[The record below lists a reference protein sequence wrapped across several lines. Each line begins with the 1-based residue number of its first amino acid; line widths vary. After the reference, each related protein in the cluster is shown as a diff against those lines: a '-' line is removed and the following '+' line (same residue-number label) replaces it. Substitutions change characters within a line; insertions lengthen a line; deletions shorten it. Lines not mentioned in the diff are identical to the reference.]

1 MVSFENAWDSTKNS
15 HFGGPFS
22 RQVWN
27 RTQPRI
33 PSERNAELQRRSR
46 PWSGSKRRG
55 MFLLFAFFVL
65 CCVLG
70 CFLFFWMMNSM
81 NHPERHDFYFKKN
94 TWAQHEHWVFEPP
107 RAGVIAGGSRGSR
120 LWTVLDCLLLRAWYE
135 VCQVW
140 KETLIVAML
149 GNCSSDK

>member
-46 PWSGSKRRG
+46 PRSGSKRRRC
-55 MFLLFAFFVL
+55 FCCLLLFALFFR

-70 CFLFFWMMNSM
+70 WLFFLDDESS
-81 NHPERHDFYFKKN
+81 RKTRFFISRKS

-140 KETLIVAML
+140 KETLIFAML